1 MHLAID
7 ATNIRNGGG
16 VTHLAELLR
25 SATPIKSG
33 IRNVSVWASDQTLNK
48 LPDRPW
54 LTKRSTKWANYP
66 IISSLG
72 QQVLLSREISNCDCD
87 LLFSPGGIIIFGLKI
102 PTITM
107 SQNMLPF
114 ELDRS
119 MLFGL
124 LSPVLFKMIV
134 LRLIQSISF
143 KKASGII
150 FLTDYARN
158 TIANKISLNSTVVI
172 PHGIE
177 RRFGSCGAQSEG
189 FSTKADDPIKLLYVS
204 IQMPYKH
211 HIELIKAVHEL
222 RKKNFNVELTL
233 IGPHWGWYSKKIY
246 KLIKKC
252 DPLGEFIKDEGLIP
266 FSRLHVYYNKHD
278 IFVFPSSCENMPN
291 ILIEAMAS
299 GLPIVCSDR
308 GPMPELLGDG
318 GQYFDPESIDSIV
331 SALDFTI
338 EKKLIRENKAKKSF
352 FSAKRF
358 SWEKCASDTLSFIS
372 SFEKAQTR

>member
-16 VTHLAELLR
+16 VTHLAQLLN
-25 SATPIKSG
+25 SATPVKAG
-33 IRNVSVWASDQTLNK
+33 IENISVWASDQTLNK

-54 LTKRSTKWANYP
+54 LTKKSTRWSNYP

-72 QQVLLSREISNCDCD
+72 QQILLSKEITRCNCD
-87 LLFSPGGIIIFGLKI
+87 LLFSPGGTIIFGLKI

-114 ELDRS
+114 ELDRA

-124 LSPVLFKMIV
+124 LNPVFFKMII
-134 LRLIQSISF
+134 LKFIQSVSF

-158 TIANKISLNSTVVI
+158 TIANKMPLRNTTVI

-177 RRFGSCGAQSEG
+177 RRFRNRRVLSEG
-189 FSTKADDPIKLLYVS
+189 FSKNTYDPIKLLYVS

-211 HIELIKAVHEL
+211 HIELINAVYEL
-222 RKKNFNVELTL
+222 RKKNINVKLTL
-233 IGPHWGWYSKKIY
+233 IGPRWGWYSKKIY
-246 KLIKKC
+246 KLIKKH
-252 DPLGEFIKDEGLIP
+252 DPSGEFIKDEGPVP
-266 FSRLHVYYNKHD
+266 FAKLHVHYNDHD

-308 GPMPELLGDG
+308 GPMFEVLGDG
-318 GQYFDPESIDSIV
+318 GGYFDPESISSIV
-331 SALDFTI
+331 DALEHTI
-338 EKKLIRENKAKKSF
+338 ENKLIRENKAEKSF
-352 FSAKRF
+352 LSAQAF
-358 SWEKCASDTLSFIS
+358 SWEKCASDTFSFIS
-372 SFEKAQTR
+372 SFDNTQAR